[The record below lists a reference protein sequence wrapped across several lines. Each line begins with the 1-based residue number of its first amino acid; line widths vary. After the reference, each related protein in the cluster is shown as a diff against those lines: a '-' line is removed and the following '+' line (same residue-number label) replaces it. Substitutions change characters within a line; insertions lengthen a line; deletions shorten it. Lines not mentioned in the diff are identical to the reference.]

1 MLSRLRT
8 AGRKSD
14 KLLELLYP
22 PRCGGCDRRG
32 ELFCTRCKAAI
43 VTPSA
48 GTIIVPGIDEVF
60 CVGMFAG
67 PLREAVHKFKY
78 ESDTPLAMVLGELME
93 DTLSDENLPKRLREV
108 PPTLVPVPLHYR
120 RERQRGY
127 NQCALLS
134 EVIAGKTGWETRR
147 DLVRVKITRAQ
158 VGLSGKE
165 RTLNVEDA
173 FAWNSA
179 TVPPHVMLVD
189 DVCTT
194 GATLAECAAA
204 IKKAGGVR
212 VYAAV
217 VARATISGPH
227 SDR

>member
-1 MLSRLRT
+1 MQNST
-8 AGRKSD
+8 WTT
-14 KLLELLYP
+14 LLNLLYP
-22 PRCGGCDRRG
+22 SRCGGCDRRG
-32 ELFCTRCKAAI
+32 ELFCARCKAAI
-43 VTPSA
+43 VAPSA
-48 GTIIVPGIDEVF
+48 GTIVVPGIDEVF

-78 ESDTPLAMVLGELME
+78 ESDTPLTRPLGELMVA
-93 DTLSDENLPKRLREV
+93 TLSHENLPRKLREV
-108 PPTLVPVPLHYR
+108 PPTLVPVPLHPR

-127 NQCALLS
+127 NQCALLAGM
-134 EVIAGKTGWETRR
+134 IAGMTGWEMRCE
-147 DLVRVKITRAQ
+147 LKRVKITRAQ

-165 RTLNVEDA
+165 RTQNVADA
-173 FAWNSA
+173 FAWDSA
-179 TVPPHVMLVD
+179 TVPSHVMLVD